1 MSVFFSIF
9 FISFSLLS
17 YEILLMRILSITSWS
32 HFAYMVISVALLGF
46 GASGS
51 FISLFKN
58 IVKKHFNLFFL
69 LFSFLFPIS
78 LFLCSF
84 FSQFIKF
91 DPFLIVWYRKQYLYL
106 LEYYLVLF
114 IPFFLGAS
122 CIGLAFLQFDR
133 LIPRL
138 YFFNLLGSAAGSLG
152 VVLLMYLF
160 SPVNLILLL
169 IILGFLAVVIFSW
182 SLKRKIFGMVLL
194 ASLCLGTIFY
204 LYPPQ
209 LHISQYKAL
218 SISLNLPGAR
228 ILKEKFSPFGLID
241 VLKSPAIRC
250 APGLS
255 FNFKG
260 DFPPQLGLFTDA
272 DSISAINYF
281 DGDLFPLSYLDYITA
296 SVPYHLIKTPQVLV
310 IGSGGGSSILNALY
324 HRASKIDAVEV
335 NPQVV
340 DLVNREY
347 GDFSGHIYSLP
358 QVRAIIAEG
367 RGFIEST
374 SKRYDLIDISLLDSF
389 SASSAG
395 VYDLSENYL
404 YTVEALESFLKA
416 LMPQGILSITRW
428 VKIPP
433 RDGIKLFA
441 SAVEALKKIGVK
453 SPSSHLIFI
462 RSWST
467 CTLLVSKSPFTLS
480 QIHQAEEFSQERAF
494 DLIWT
499 SDIDPK
505 KVNQYNI
512 LPQAY
517 YYNAAKSII
526 SERKEKFYQ
535 DYLFNVNPA
544 TDNSPYFFHFFKWQ
558 SLPHLLKTMGRE
570 WIPFVEW
577 GYIILIATLLQA
589 VGISVLLIILPLL
602 FLKKEKGPAKGK
614 LQVLLYFF
622 FLGVSYM
629 FIEISFIQKFTLF
642 LYHPIYSASV
652 VISAFLGFS
661 SLGSRFCE
669 RIRLKR
675 ISTVGLA
682 VTGITVISLVY
693 LVVLKD
699 IFPRLLFLP
708 YWIKIVISIG
718 LIAPLAFFMG
728 MPFPLGLSKVSS
740 KFSELVPWAWGING
754 CASVISAILA
764 TVLAISWGFNLVGI
778 LAIALYIGAYLSFK

>member
-1 MSVFFSIF
+1 
-9 FISFSLLS
+9 
-17 YEILLMRILSITSWS
+17 MRILSIASWS
-32 HFAYMVISVALLGF
+32 NFAYMVISVALLGF

-84 FSQFIKF
+84 LSQFIPF
-91 DPFLIVWYRKQYLYL
+91 NPFLITWYSKQYLYL

-122 CIGLAFLQFDR
+122 CIGMTFLHFGR

-138 YFFNLLGSAAGSLG
+138 YFFNLLGSAAGALG

-160 SPVNLILLL
+160 SPVNLLLFL
-169 IILGFLAVVIFSW
+169 IILGFLAAVTFSL
-182 SLKRKIFGMVLL
+182 SLKRKIFGMIFL

-204 LYPPQ
+204 LYPPK
-209 LHISQYKAL
+209 LHISEYKAL
-218 SISLNLPGAR
+218 STSLNLPQAS
-228 ILKEKFSPFGLID
+228 ILKERFSPLGLID
-241 VLKSPAIRC
+241 VVKSPAIRC

-260 DFPPQLGLFTDA
+260 DIPPQLGLFTDA

-281 DGDLFPLSYLDYITA
+281 NGDLSPLSYLDYTTP
-296 SVPYHLIKTPQVLV
+296 SLPYYLTDTPRVLI
-310 IGSGGGSSILNALY
+310 IGSGGGSGILNALY
-324 HRASKIDAVEV
+324 HRANRVDAVEV
-335 NPQVV
+335 NPQIV

-347 GDFSGHIYSLP
+347 GDFSGHIYSFP
-358 QVRAIIAEG
+358 HVTPVIAEG

-374 SKRYDLIDISLLDSF
+374 SERYDIIDISLLDSF

-395 VYDLSENYL
+395 VYALSENYL
-404 YTVEALESFLKA
+404 YTIEAMMSFLKA
-416 LMPQGILSITRW
+416 LTPQGILSITRW
-428 VKIPP
+428 VKTPP
-433 RDGIKLFA
+433 RDGIKIFA
-441 SAVEALKKIGVK
+441 TAVEALKKIGVK
-453 SPSSHLIFI
+453 LPSSHLIFI

-467 CTLLVSKSPFTLS
+467 CTLLVGRSPFTPT
-480 QIHQAEEFSQERAF
+480 QIHQAEEFSRKRSF

-499 SDIDPK
+499 PNIDPE

-526 SERKEKFYQ
+526 SKRKEKFYR
-535 DYLFNVNPA
+535 DYLFNVKPA
-544 TDNSPYFFHFFKWQ
+544 TDNSPYFFQFFKWA

-577 GYIILIATLLQA
+577 GYIILIATLFQA
-589 VGISVLLIILPLL
+589 IGVSVVLIILPLF
-602 FLKKEKGPAKGK
+602 FLKKEKEPARRKLRKLRK
-614 LQVLLYFF
+614 LQVLLYFL
-622 FLGVSYM
+622 FLGVGYV
-629 FIEISFIQKFTLF
+629 FVEISFIQKFTLF
-642 LYHPIYSASV
+642 LYYPIYAVSV

-669 RIRLKR
+669 KIRLKR
-675 ISTVGLA
+675 VSPLGIA
-682 VTGITVISLVY
+682 ATGITVISLVY
-693 LVVLKD
+693 LVVLRD
-699 IFPRLLFLP
+699 IFSRFLFLP
-708 YWIKIVISIG
+708 DWVRIAISVG

-740 KFSELVPWAWGING
+740 KSPGLVPWAWGING
-754 CASVISAILA
+754 CASVISTILS

-778 LAIALYIGAYLSFK
+778 LAVALYIGAYLSFKTCQII